1 MTASET
7 RTPEIE
13 VLLRASDLRSALE
26 QDVRSGLRGR
36 PKQLPPKFFY
46 DDRGSELFEEITRL
60 EEYYPTRRER
70 DLLRR
75 HSDDIAAA
83 AGAEVLLELG
93 SGSSEKTGLLLDAM
107 ERTGSLT
114 AYVPVDVSPG
124 ALRGALAQLTETRP
138 GLVVRPVVAD
148 FEHHLEDLPTR
159 GARLV
164 AFLGG
169 TIGNFEPRQRAGF
182 LASLARTLGAG
193 ESLLLGLD
201 LVKEPHR
208 LVAAYDD
215 AAGVTAAFNRNV
227 LHVLNREL
235 NADFDPDAFEHVA
248 LWDEQHEWIEMR
260 LRATRAMGVR
270 VDALDLDVHLE
281 EGEEIRTEVSAK
293 FRRDSVTT
301 ELEEAGL
308 TLRGWWTDDDADYAL
323 ALVVPHDT
331 RRD

>member
-1 MTASET
+1 MTAAET
-7 RTPEIE
+7 SAPGIE
-13 VLLRASDLRSALE
+13 VLLRPSDLRSALE
-26 QDVRSGLRGR
+26 RDVRSGLTRL

-75 HSDDIAAA
+75 CSDDIAAA
-83 AGAEVLLELG
+83 ADAEVLLELG

-107 ERTGSLT
+107 ERTGRLT

-124 ALRGALAQLTETRP
+124 ALRGALPQLTESRP

-148 FEHHLEDLPTR
+148 FEHHLEDLPTQ
-159 GARLV
+159 GPRLV

-169 TIGNFEPRQRAGF
+169 TIGNFEPDERASF
-182 LASLARTLGAG
+182 LASLAGTLGAG

-201 LVKEPHR
+201 LVKDPRR

-235 NADFDPDAFEHVA
+235 DADFDPDAFEHVA
-248 LWDEQHEWIEMR
+248 VWDEQHEWIEMR
-260 LRATRAMGVR
+260 LRARRALAVR
-270 VDALDLDVHLE
+270 VDALGLDVHLE

-293 FRRDSVTT
+293 FRRDAVAA
-301 ELEEAGL
+301 ELERAGL
-308 TLRGWWTDDDADYAL
+308 SLRGWWTDHDADYAL
-323 ALVVPHDT
+323 ALAAPREGVLG
-331 RRD
+331 